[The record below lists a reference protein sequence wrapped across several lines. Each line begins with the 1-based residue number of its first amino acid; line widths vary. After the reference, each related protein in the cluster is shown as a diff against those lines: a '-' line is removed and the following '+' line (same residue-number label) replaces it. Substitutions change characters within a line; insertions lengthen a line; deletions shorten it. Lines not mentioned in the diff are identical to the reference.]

1 MRVHRLLNAR
11 RAGAPHQRRRGSLRG
26 GVPAD
31 RSRILSSDRW
41 ARRAATR
48 TASRARDARDATST
62 AGFATAD
69 FAHGDEIEGEGVG
82 DDAVSWGFD
91 GARNKLW
98 HGGEGRPWEGAW
110 EQGVVIGFAANIV
123 SGQIAVSEGGRWT
136 GGAAGVKFTSD
147 AVRAGVYPAITAR
160 ESGL

>member
-1 MRVHRLLNAR
+1 M
-11 RAGAPHQRRRGSLRG
+11 
-26 GVPAD
+26 
-31 RSRILSSDRW
+31 
-41 ARRAATR
+41 
-48 TASRARDARDATST
+48 T

-98 HGGEGRPWEGAW
+98 HGGDTPWEGAW
-110 EQGVVIGFAANIV
+110 EQGSVIGFAANIV

-147 AVRAGVYPAITAR
+147 AVCAGVYPAITGNRMRIGYVLDPDALTGAPPSPR
-160 ESGL
+160 EWLVRRDALHIAI